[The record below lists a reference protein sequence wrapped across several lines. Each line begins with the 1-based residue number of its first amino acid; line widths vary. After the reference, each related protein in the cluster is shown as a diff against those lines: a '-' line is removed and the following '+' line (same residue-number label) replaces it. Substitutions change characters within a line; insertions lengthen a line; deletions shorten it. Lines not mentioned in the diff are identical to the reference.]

1 MFSKILTKNV
11 RFANTLRQPMFTQAR
26 AFSNY
31 QFKQPITHQIGTKEE
46 VRPEFLEMWNELDEM
61 INKAMPMVKRHY
73 EECGTPKTTRI
84 NNFALPEEIIKE
96 LGPVNTH
103 GSSIDECMDTFKTVM
118 KYSVNT
124 MHPYFWDKLWAGSDP
139 IGQVA
144 EFIVTVL
151 NTAVHVYH
159 VAPVFTIMEREIMKV
174 FAAKFGFNPETADGV
189 INPGG
194 TMSNIMAVLV
204 ARNEHFP
211 HVRLEG
217 WKPEDQP
224 VAFTSR

>member
-1 MFSKILTKNV
+1 
-11 RFANTLRQPMFTQAR
+11 
-26 AFSNY
+26 
-31 QFKQPITHQIGTKEE
+31 
-46 VRPEFLEMWNELDEM
+46 
-61 INKAMPMVKRHY
+61 
-73 EECGTPKTTRI
+73 
-84 NNFALPEEIIKE
+84 
-96 LGPVNTH
+96 
-103 GSSIDECMDTFKTVM
+103 M
-118 KYSVNT
+118 KYSDNT

-159 VAPVFTIMEREIMKV
+159 VAPVFTIMEREIMKI
-174 FAAKFGFNPETADGV
+174 FAAQFGFDPETADGV

-224 VAFTSR
+224 VAFTARQSHYSVTRGGMVAGMGMNNFIKVAGERWTG